1 VALIDADSL
10 AKTAENV
17 NHAHLFDQK
26 ITKADARETVK
37 WITARY
43 AQDTPE
49 RIRNSAKP
57 NPRWAKVPKS
67 FNLTDADRR
76 AKPKTFT
83 GEPIANAS
91 LRTVH
96 SREATRALFI
106 LGKVTGGPAPEALEL
121 CGTVHETASRLK
133 AQGQALF

>member
-1 VALIDADSL
+1 MGLIDADSL

-17 NHAHLFDQK
+17 NHAYLFDQK
-26 ITKADARETVK
+26 ITKADARDTAK

-43 AQDTPE
+43 GQDIPE
-49 RIRNSAKP
+49 RIRNAAKP
-57 NPRWAKVPKS
+57 NPRWATIPKS
-67 FNLTDADRR
+67 FSLTDADRR

-121 CGTVHETASRLK
+121 CGTVRETASRLK
-133 AQGQALF
+133 EQGQALF